1 MAGRLSAFDRLFGP
15 MYLQD
20 WRPALVRHPLLLAG
34 TMFAIVAMRDVQVA
48 MAADYTPGYEAQ
60 ITTLPDRSD
69 RRQPAGPA
77 PFSLFPDTNESQ
89 NGEVAQGLSLVG
101 TDSVV
106 SDHASMAPGVLERDW
121 RGLGRDTGFFLGY
134 QVAVAGTLY
143 LLPEDVTKWT
153 PEQRRTS
160 MRRWWENVQNPH
172 WDPDNWFVNY
182 VGHPYFGAISYIRAR
197 ERRFGTFGGF
207 WYAALLSGLYEF
219 GIEALFEQPSYQD
232 LIVTPVAG
240 VLIGALLFEPIR
252 ERIRGK
258 PELLWYDHLA
268 LTATDP
274 MGAAND
280 LFERVLGIQADVRV
294 QFHLPGQVPHAQYS
308 ERSTGT
314 LNRPQEKHRWSPGV
328 GIEFV
333 FGGRRQSA
341 VPR

>member
-1 MAGRLSAFDRLFGP
+1 VFIGLEVRS
-15 MYLQD
+15 
-20 WRPALVRHPLLLAG
+20 VRHPLLLVG
-34 TMFAIVAMRDVQVA
+34 TLLAIVAMRDVQAA
-48 MAADYTPGYEAQ
+48 MAADSTLRYEAQ

-69 RRQPAGPA
+69 WRQSEGPA
-77 PFSLFPDTNESQ
+77 PFSLFPDTSERQ
-89 NGEVAQGLSLVG
+89 NGELAQRLSLVG
-101 TDSVV
+101 TDDLVAH
-106 SDHASMAPGVLERDW
+106 DTGMAPGVLERDW

-134 QVAVAGTLY
+134 QAVVAGTLY

-153 PEQRRTS
+153 PEQRKTS

-240 VLIGALLFEPIR
+240 TLLGALLFEPIR
-252 ERIRGK
+252 EHIRGK
-258 PELLWYDHLA
+258 PELYWYDQLA
-268 LTATDP
+268 LIATDP
-274 MGAAND
+274 MGAANN
-280 LFERVLGIQADVRV
+280 LFERMLGIQAEVRV
-294 QFHLPGQVPHAQYS
+294 QFHLPDQVPHAQYS
-308 ERSTGT
+308 ERPTGA
-314 LNRPQEKHRWSPGV
+314 LNRPQVKHHWSPGV

-333 FGGRRQSA
+333 FGGRRRSA
-341 VPR
+341 DPR